1 MTLLKQGMIAFLIAF
16 VAVWIGTKYF
26 LPVLKKWHF
35 GQSIREEGPQSH
47 MKKSGTPTMGGL
59 VIQAGVLVSTLIVAL
74 VTHSHFL
81 FPLVVMV
88 VFGTIGFI
96 DDYISIAKKH
106 NLGLKAWQKLV
117 LQFVAALVIALYAGT
132 HPQIGT
138 QLIIPFTHQSVD
150 LGFWYYPLTFF
161 AIVAVTNAVNL
172 TDGLDG
178 LASGVTA
185 FVMFFFT
192 AAAMLSQNTESVI
205 FGAAVIGACFGFLRY
220 NSNPANVFMGDT
232 GSMALGGAVIGIA
245 IMLKM
250 ELFVLIAG
258 IVYVAE
264 AGSVLLQVAYFKAT
278 GGKRLFRMSPIHH
291 HFELKGWPE
300 TRVVT
305 VFWIVT
311 LFWVAVA
318 FLAL

>member
-74 VTHSHFL
+74 LTHSHFL

-117 LQFVAALVIALYAGT
+117 LQFVAALAIALYAGT

>member
-117 LQFVAALVIALYAGT
+117 LQFVAALAIALYAGT

>member
-117 LQFVAALVIALYAGT
+117 LQFVAALAIALYAGT

-192 AAAMLSQNTESVI
+192 AAAMLSQNTESGI

>member
-106 NLGLKAWQKLV
+106 NLGLKAWQKLEGPQG
-117 LQFVAALVIALYAGT
+117 LYFGRKPLYAVSY
-132 HPQIGT
+132 
-138 QLIIPFTHQSVD
+138 L
-150 LGFWYYPLTFF
+150 
-161 AIVAVTNAVNL
+161 
-172 TDGLDG
+172 
-178 LASGVTA
+178 
-185 FVMFFFT
+185 
-192 AAAMLSQNTESVI
+192 
-205 FGAAVIGACFGFLRY
+205 
-220 NSNPANVFMGDT
+220 
-232 GSMALGGAVIGIA
+232 
-245 IMLKM
+245 
-250 ELFVLIAG
+250 
-258 IVYVAE
+258 
-264 AGSVLLQVAYFKAT
+264 
-278 GGKRLFRMSPIHH
+278 
-291 HFELKGWPE
+291 
-300 TRVVT
+300 
-305 VFWIVT
+305 
-311 LFWVAVA
+311 
-318 FLAL
+318 

>member
-117 LQFVAALVIALYAGT
+117 LQFVAALAIALYAGT

-220 NSNPANVFMGDT
+220 YSNPANVFMGDT

>member
-1 MTLLKQGMIAFLIAF
+1 MTLIKQGMIVFLIAF
-16 VAVWIGTKYF
+16 VAVWVGTKHF
-26 LPVLKKWHF
+26 LPVLRKWHF

-47 MKKSGTPTMGGL
+47 LKKSGTPTMGGI
-59 VIQAGVLVSTLIVAL
+59 VIQAGILVATLVVAL
-74 VTHSHFL
+74 ATGNHFL

-88 VFGTIGFI
+88 AFGFIGFL

-106 NLGLKAWQKLV
+106 NLGLRVWQKLV
-117 LQFVAALVIALYAGT
+117 LQFVAALAIAIYAGT

-138 QLIIPFTHQSVD
+138 ELIIPFTHRSVD
-150 LGFWYYPLTFF
+150 LGIWYYPLTFF
-161 AIVAVTNAVNL
+161 AVVAVTNAVNL

-185 FVMFFFT
+185 FVMVFFT
-192 AAAMLSQNTESVI
+192 AAAILMENAESSI

-220 NSNPANVFMGDT
+220 NSNPADVFMGDT
-232 GSMALGGAVIGIA
+232 GSMALGSAVIGVA

-258 IVYVAE
+258 IIYVAE

>member
-35 GQSIREEGPQSH
+35 GQSIREEGPKSH

-74 VTHSHFL
+74 VTRSHFL

-117 LQFVAALVIALYAGT
+117 LQFVAALAIAIYAGM

-138 QLIIPFTHQSVD
+138 ELIIPFTKSSVD

-192 AAAMLSQNTESVI
+192 AAALMSENAESVI
-205 FGAAVIGACFGFLRY
+205 FGAAVVGACFGFLRH
-220 NSNPANVFMGDT
+220 NSNPADVFMGDT

-258 IVYVAE
+258 IIYVAE

>member
-74 VTHSHFL
+74 VTRSHFL

-117 LQFVAALVIALYAGT
+117 LQFVAALAIALYAGT

-138 QLIIPFTHQSVD
+138 QLIIPFTHQNVD